1 MPILKTRLLRVVAL
15 ARRYPGALAAFG
27 FVSGL
32 ASFFLVER
40 HEGFARVIGVLML
53 LGWVWLMLE
62 QMLREVLTERFGLAL
77 PETLMR
83 YVTQLIHQ
91 ESLFFTL
98 PFFLVTTA
106 WNSGQAVFTGG
117 LVCAALVA
125 IIDPIYYRRLAP
137 RRWLYLAYHSLAL
150 FAVLLVALPLILHV
164 PTKESYEL
172 ALGVAVVLAFP
183 SLAASL
189 SLRSWWRGLALVA
202 LMVTLGA
209 AGWFAR
215 LWVPPA
221 TLWMTDVAVTL
232 EVNDAQHAPG
242 ASLSALG
249 VSTLR
254 ELGLYAFTA
263 IKAPLGLE
271 ERIEHVWLQD
281 GIEVDRIA
289 LNIKG
294 GREAG
299 YRAWTHKQNFPEN
312 PAGHWQIKVLTEA
325 GQMIGMLQFDV
336 TANPVPARAQ

>member
-27 FVSGL
+27 FISGL

-62 QMLREVLTERFGLAL
+62 QMLRKLVAERFGVAL
-77 PETLMR
+77 PEALVR

-98 PFFLVTTA
+98 PFFLVTTT
-106 WNSGQAVFTGG
+106 WNSGQAVFTGT
-117 LVCAALVA
+117 LACAALVA

-137 RRWLYLAYHSLAL
+137 RRWLYLAYHTLAL
-150 FAVLLVALPLILHV
+150 FAALLVALPLILHM
-164 PTKESYEL
+164 PTGESYEL
-172 ALGVAVVLAFP
+172 ALAVAVVLSLP
-183 SLAASL
+183 SLAASV
-189 SLRSWWRGLALVA
+189 SLRSWWRGLVLVA
-202 LMVTLGA
+202 LLIMLGV

-221 TLWMTDVAVTL
+221 TLWLTHVAVTV
-232 EVNDAQHAPG
+232 EVDDARHAPG
-242 ASLSALG
+242 ISLSALG

-254 ELGLYAFTA
+254 ELGLYAYTA

-271 ERIEHVWLQD
+271 EHIEHVWLHD
-281 GIEVDRIA
+281 GTEVDRIA
-289 LNIKG
+289 LDIKG
-294 GREAG
+294 GREDG

-312 PAGHWQIKVLTEA
+312 PAGHWQVKVLTEA
-325 GQMIGMLQFDV
+325 GQMIGMLEFEV
-336 TANPVPARAQ
+336 IANTAAAP